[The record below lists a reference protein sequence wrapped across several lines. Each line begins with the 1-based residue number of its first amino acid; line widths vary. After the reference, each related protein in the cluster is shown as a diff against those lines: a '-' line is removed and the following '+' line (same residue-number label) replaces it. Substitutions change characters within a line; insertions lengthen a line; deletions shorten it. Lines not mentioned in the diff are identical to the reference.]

1 MEIYICYFFIYLIEA
16 FILAQYTSILFH
28 SRFSRWIEYG
38 VLGGLY
44 IVLFLI
50 SFQNRFWLNMISFF
64 LINFLF
70 IVSMYKVRWF
80 SALFHA
86 SITATIMAISEL
98 MVYSFIS
105 TYAHDFYA
113 RQTYFR
119 NLSLLAVLSKTIYFL
134 ILYIIAH
141 VLEKKE
147 DKNSQ
152 PDKVSLLLTGIPVLS
167 SYIILT
173 LMQICQ
179 DAELSL
185 RLDWM
190 ISIAALLLLMINL
203 LIFEINHYNQRKNV
217 QFTEMQ
223 LQLQKEY
230 DTSEYYKMLLQQNE
244 NQNILIHD
252 IKKHLQSIALL
263 NEQGQQKKIAAYIDC
278 ILQSSDFQKN
288 LQRCDCELLNAIL
301 YRYARQCQ
309 EKQVTFRTDIR
320 SHTID
325 FLKDD
330 NLTSLFC
337 NLLDNALEAA
347 SQVPGAFIELNIS
360 KRQHTSFTVLTMVN
374 SCRKDPFNKIN
385 GQLMSGKT
393 DKVRHG
399 FGMKSIQRIVKS
411 YHGDIQT
418 YYDSENNTFHTVI
431 TLKNEH

>member
-1 MEIYICYFFIYLIEA
+1 
-16 FILAQYTSILFH
+16 
-28 SRFSRWIEYG
+28 
-38 VLGGLY
+38 
-44 IVLFLI
+44 
-50 SFQNRFWLNMISFF
+50 
-64 LINFLF
+64 
-70 IVSMYKVRWF
+70 
-80 SALFHA
+80 
-86 SITATIMAISEL
+86 
-98 MVYSFIS
+98 
-105 TYAHDFYA
+105 
-113 RQTYFR
+113 
-119 NLSLLAVLSKTIYFL
+119 
-134 ILYIIAH
+134 
-141 VLEKKE
+141 
-147 DKNSQ
+147 
-152 PDKVSLLLTGIPVLS
+152 
-167 SYIILT
+167 
-173 LMQICQ
+173 MQICQ

-330 NLTSLFC
+330 HLTSLFC

-385 GQLMSGKT
+385 GQLISGKT

-411 YHGDIQT
+411 HHGDIQT

-431 TLKNEH
+431 TLKYEH